1 MGANCVLRTREGW
14 RRDWVAH
21 LEAAVSKRKQT
32 RALCMCTCTYGAV
45 CGSTCGTHPSAYT
58 YIVPKCLLNGVFS
71 VLTLGWWVWAQLG
84 THPVLMLRSME
95 CCLSEWCHSSYLPE
109 TECYL
114 WRLIENSV
122 YFLIPPPPRSAVGLC
137 YSIPTF
143 VYLNALKLGYPML
156 LSDPR
161 LADLLQL
168 WCIQSTCMLHSS
180 PKSNFYIKHA
190 STIKVCFPYTVPE
203 LSKSQIHFAV
213 RMQSHLFLVL
223 PDEDSLLKREHFWRE
238 DIFILAA
245 ESACVLQVK

>member
-14 RRDWVAH
+14 RRGWVAH

-58 YIVPKCLLNGVFS
+58 YIIPKCLLNGVFS

-95 CCLSEWCHSSYLPE
+95 CCLSQWCHSSYLPE

-122 YFLIPPPPRSAVGLC
+122 YFLIPPPKKCCG
-137 YSIPTF
+137 
-143 VYLNALKLGYPML
+143 
-156 LSDPR
+156 
-161 LADLLQL
+161 
-168 WCIQSTCMLHSS
+168 
-180 PKSNFYIKHA
+180 
-190 STIKVCFPYTVPE
+190 
-203 LSKSQIHFAV
+203 
-213 RMQSHLFLVL
+213 
-223 PDEDSLLKREHFWRE
+223 SLLFYPNFCLFKCSKTRIPNVVIRPKACW
-238 DIFILAA
+238 LAA
-245 ESACVLQVK
+245 VVIYSKHMYAA

>member
-58 YIVPKCLLNGVFS
+58 YIIPKCLLNGVFS

-168 WCIQSTCMLHSS
+168 WYIQSTCMLHSS
-180 PKSNFYIKHA
+180 PKCNFYIKHA
-190 STIKVCFPYTVPE
+190 STIKVCFPCTVPE

-213 RMQSHLFLVL
+213 IYFWYFQMRTLYWKENTFEGKIFSFW
-223 PDEDSLLKREHFWRE
+223 LLKV
-238 DIFILAA
+238 
-245 ESACVLQVK
+245 CVCCK